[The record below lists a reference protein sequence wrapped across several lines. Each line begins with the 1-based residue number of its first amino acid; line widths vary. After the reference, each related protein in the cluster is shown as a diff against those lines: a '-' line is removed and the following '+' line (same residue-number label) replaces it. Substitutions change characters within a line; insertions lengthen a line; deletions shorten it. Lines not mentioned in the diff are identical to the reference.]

1 MNDILSVT
9 NLVKRYGAVTAVD
22 GVSFSVPTGALFA
35 FLGPNGAG
43 KSSTIH
49 CICTLQ
55 GFDAGSITL
64 AGHQAGRE
72 DDAIRRAIGVVF
84 QDSVLDGL
92 LTVRENLSARA
103 AMYGITGKAFQKRLV
118 EVSDVVMLGEFMD
131 RRYGKLSGGQKRRA
145 DIARGLIHTP
155 QVLFLDEPT
164 TGLDPQTRLRVW
176 ECIRQLQKDTG
187 VTVFLTT
194 HYMEEAARADLV
206 AVIDHGKL
214 IAQDTPLR
222 LKAQY
227 GQHKL
232 RLIPGNEAD
241 RAALEKYLND
251 RGLAYRPH
259 AEYITV
265 GLANTLD
272 AVDIVNDVRSMLSEF
287 ELMRGS
293 MDDVFLALTGR
304 EIREGNEV
312 D

>member
-131 RRYGKLSGGQKRRA
+131 RRYGKS
-145 DIARGLIHTP
+145 
-155 QVLFLDEPT
+155 
-164 TGLDPQTRLRVW
+164 
-176 ECIRQLQKDTG
+176 
-187 VTVFLTT
+187 
-194 HYMEEAARADLV
+194 
-206 AVIDHGKL
+206 
-214 IAQDTPLR
+214 
-222 LKAQY
+222 
-227 GQHKL
+227 
-232 RLIPGNEAD
+232 
-241 RAALEKYLND
+241 
-251 RGLAYRPH
+251 
-259 AEYITV
+259 
-265 GLANTLD
+265 
-272 AVDIVNDVRSMLSEF
+272 AVDRN
-287 ELMRGS
+287 G
-293 MDDVFLALTGR
+293 AL
-304 EIREGNEV
+304 ISHAV
-312 D
+312 